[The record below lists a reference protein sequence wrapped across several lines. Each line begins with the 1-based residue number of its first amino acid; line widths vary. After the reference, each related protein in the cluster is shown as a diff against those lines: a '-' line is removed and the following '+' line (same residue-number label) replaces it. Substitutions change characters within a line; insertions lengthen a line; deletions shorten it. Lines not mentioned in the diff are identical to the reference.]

1 MKTALLRKAKCMLT
15 KSALLRKAFEEELNM
30 GIGSWLGMIFGL
42 SIPAILLMY
51 LLKRKFVDTLVPS
64 HLLWER
70 VLRNIEANRPWQR
83 LQNRLLL
90 WLQLAAAA
98 LLVFALMQPYWW
110 VSDDAK
116 GHVVIVADTSGSMS
130 ARTTDVNVKEGD
142 PNSEITRM
150 DLLKKKI
157 DDYVKDHVKGSEIT
171 LLSMA
176 AEPQIIVSREENLSR
191 VEEALDTIQPYYGKA
206 AYQETISLASALTR
220 DEQDAEVVV
229 FTDGQWKGDGEGIT
243 FQVPSRVMDIG
254 ASPSSNVAVKQFGVQ
269 HQATGSIA
277 VAVLE
282 RTAGKTTPM
291 EYNLY
296 GDDQLLATQVV
307 EWNEEG
313 IATLRLDDLKD
324 AEVYRLELQGTDAYE
339 ADNVSFAFG
348 KKSSTPRVLFLS
360 SGNLFLEKALQL
372 TGAEIT
378 KMNIQWTEAENSVE
392 GESESDLS
400 SPPVPQDVPDLIILD
415 GDMPDFVAK
424 GEWEQLITKTP
435 LWTIGGTGKEI
446 KVGGEKVKL
455 ESHAIN
461 KYLSLSGLYFGTV
474 LEIDS
479 PEWGDPIVEIGNKPA
494 VYVGK
499 EGGHSR
505 LAYLF
510 KLEDTD
516 LPLSSEFPIM
526 VNNAVS
532 WLTSGDGYGLGRV
545 IAGNSLDIPISA
557 EATKARWVAK
567 GGLALST
574 GIDPIDAD
582 QGVKG
587 FTTLQRTPSIPG
599 LYAFEQQNAE
609 GNLSSYWVDVAVD
622 PFEGE
627 IEDKI
632 VLSFTQEVTQGTE
645 SSAGAQDNEQNQQT
659 NNGKFPM
666 SLMWIAAAATLVIML
681 LEWGVYQRGR
691 SI

>member
-1 MKTALLRKAKCMLT
+1 
-15 KSALLRKAFEEELNM
+15 M

-70 VLRNIEANRPWQR
+70 VLRNIEANRPWQK

-116 GHVVIVADTSGSMS
+116 DHVVIVADTSGSMS
-130 ARTTDVNVKEGD
+130 ARTSDSTVENG
-142 PNSEITRM
+142 NSNPEIRRI
-150 DLLKKKI
+150 DLMKTKI
-157 DDYVKDHVKGSEIT
+157 NNYLKDHAKGSEIT

-176 AEPQIIVSREENLSR
+176 AEPQVIVSREKSITR
-191 VEEALDTIQPYYGKA
+191 IEEAVNGIQPFYGKA

-220 DEQDAEVVV
+220 EEQDAEVVV
-229 FTDGQWKGDGEGIT
+229 FTDGQWKGEGDNIS
-243 FQVPSRVMDIG
+243 FQVPIRVIDIG
-254 ASPSSNVAVKQFGVQ
+254 ESLSVNVAIKQFGVQ
-269 HQATGSIA
+269 HQPNKGSTA

-282 RTAGKTTPM
+282 RSPGKVIPA

-296 GDDQLLATQVV
+296 GDDQLLATQSV
-307 EWNEEG
+307 EWNG
-313 IATLRLDDLKD
+313 NGNGTTTFRSDGLKD
-324 AEVYRLELQGTDAYE
+324 AEVYRLEIQSLDAYD

-348 KKSSTPRVLFLS
+348 SKSSTPRVLFLS

-378 KMNIQWTEAENSVE
+378 KINIQETGIDDLAQ
-392 GESESDLS
+392 GEDESDMS
-400 SPPVPQDVPDLIILD
+400 SPPVPKDVPDLIIVD
-415 GDMPDFVAK
+415 GVIPNFVAQ
-424 GEWEQLITKTP
+424 GEWKKLLSKTP
-435 LWTIGGTGKEI
+435 LWTIGGIGKEI
-446 KVGGEKVKL
+446 KVGGEKAKL
-455 ESHAIN
+455 QSHAMN

-474 LEIDS
+474 LEVDS
-479 PEWGDPIVEIGNKPA
+479 PEWGDPIIEIGNKPA
-494 VYVGK
+494 VYAGS
-499 EGGHSR
+499 EGGYPR
-505 LAYLF
+505 LSFLF
-510 KLEDTD
+510 KLEDSD
-516 LPLSSEFPIM
+516 LPLSAEFPIM
-526 VNNAVS
+526 VNNAVL

-557 EATKARWVAK
+557 EDTKARWVAK
-567 GGLALST
+567 GGLAYST
-574 GIDPIDAD
+574 GLAPIDAD
-582 QGVKG
+582 QGSRG
-587 FTTLQRTPSIPG
+587 FSTLQRTPSIPG

-609 GNLSSYWVDVAVD
+609 GSMSSYWVEVVSD
-622 PFEGE
+622 PFEGAIGE
-627 IEDKI
+627 KT
-632 VLSFTQEVTQGTE
+632 VLPIAQEVKDETGSTSE
-645 SSAGAQDNEQNQQT
+645 VGLGNEQNQKANDGQ
-659 NNGKFPM
+659 FPM
-666 SLMWIAAAATLVIML
+666 SLMWLAACAALVIML